1 MSEPVSEPVSPP
13 GRPRRP
19 GQSAD
24 VVIIG
29 GGITGT
35 AAAWALTQ
43 RGVRDVVL
51 LERGTVGCGGTG
63 KSSGIVRCHY
73 GVPALAAMA
82 WKGLRLLENAAD
94 VLADDCGFCQAGYV
108 VGVGPENVAAL
119 HANLAMLQG
128 LGIETAA
135 VPHDAVA
142 ALWPAADLSD
152 FAVLAYEPRGGF
164 GDPYRTAQA
173 FAAAARRGGAD
184 IRQGTAVAGL
194 LARDGRVTGVR
205 LASGGELAAGA
216 VVLAAGPWSV
226 ALAAPH
232 GIDLPIRVCREQIL
246 LVAPGH
252 PLGPV
257 PVLSDLVGLQYL
269 RAEPSGE
276 LLCGNSDLH
285 EVEAADPD
293 RYRNRADPGFIE
305 AAVGKLARRLPG
317 LPGAAVASSYA
328 GCYDIT
334 PDFNPVIG
342 TTPVTGLTVAAGFS
356 GHGFK
361 ISPAVG
367 ELIADLVCTG
377 ASADPAVPEHV
388 FRLARFAEG
397 DPLVSRHPYAGAG
410 QLR

>member
-1 MSEPVSEPVSPP
+1 MDPGLAGVSQPASPA
-13 GRPRRP
+13 
-19 GQSAD
+19 AD

-43 RGVRDVVL
+43 RGVHDVVV

-94 VLADDCGFCQAGYV
+94 VLGDDAGFRQVGYV

-152 FAVLAYEPRGGF
+152 FAALAYEPRGGY

-184 IRQGTAVAGL
+184 IRQGTAVTGV
-194 LARDGRVTGVR
+194 LASRGRVTGVQ
-205 LASGGELAAGA
+205 LASGERLAAGA
-216 VVLAAGPWSV
+216 VVIAAGPWSV

-232 GIDLPIRVCREQIL
+232 GIGLPIQVCREQIL
-246 LVAPGH
+246 LVAPGQ

-257 PVLSDLVGLQYL
+257 PVLSDLVCLQYL

-285 EVEAADPD
+285 EVEPADPD
-293 RYRNRADPGFIE
+293 HYRNRADAGFIE
-305 AAVGKLARRLPG
+305 AAAAKLARRFPG
-317 LPGAAVASSYA
+317 LPDAAVASSYA

-342 TTPVTGLTVAAGFS
+342 STGIDGLTVAAGFS

-377 ASADPAVPEHV
+377 ASADPDVPGSV
-388 FRLARFAEG
+388 FRLSRFAEG
-397 DPLVSRHPYAGAG
+397 DPLASQHPYAGAG

>member
-1 MSEPVSEPVSPP
+1 
-13 GRPRRP
+13 
-19 GQSAD
+19 
-24 VVIIG
+24 
-29 GGITGT
+29 
-35 AAAWALTQ
+35 
-43 RGVRDVVL
+43 
-51 LERGTVGCGGTG
+51 
-63 KSSGIVRCHY
+63 
-73 GVPALAAMA
+73 
-82 WKGLRLLENAAD
+82 
-94 VLADDCGFCQAGYV
+94 
-108 VGVGPENVAAL
+108 
-119 HANLAMLQG
+119 MLQG

-152 FAVLAYEPRGGF
+152 FAALAYEPRGGY

-184 IRQGTAVAGL
+184 IRQGTAVTGV
-194 LARDGRVTGVR
+194 LASRGRVTGVQ
-205 LASGGELAAGA
+205 LASGERLAAGA
-216 VVLAAGPWSV
+216 VVIAAGPWSV

-232 GIDLPIRVCREQIL
+232 GIGLPIRVCREQIL
-246 LVAPGH
+246 LVAPGQ

-257 PVLSDLVGLQYL
+257 PVLSDLVCLQYL

-285 EVEAADPD
+285 EVEPADPD
-293 RYRNRADPGFIE
+293 HYRNRADAGFIE
-305 AAVGKLARRLPG
+305 AAAAKLARRFPG
-317 LPGAAVASSYA
+317 LPDAAVASSYA

-342 TTPVTGLTVAAGFS
+342 STGIDGLTVAAGFS

-377 ASADPAVPEHV
+377 ASADPDVPGSV
-388 FRLARFAEG
+388 FRLSRFAEG
-397 DPLVSRHPYAGAG
+397 DPLASQHPYAGAG